1 METLG
6 NIRLDRSTRHQRRSE
21 IRGIA
26 GSPRPRDGQ
35 RVGLDA
41 ITLQILERTIAG
53 HCDFVREGSEFPALA
68 PGVPTAHQSVA
79 PIEET
84 AAGDVDVDT
93 LVDPCLRKRDQRMPM
108 AVQVS
113 AIVDVIRAP
122 EMSGPAIGRWMDL
135 ERRLRGQSHAR
146 A

>member
-1 METLG
+1 MKWGPGRAEQSHEEHSVVEPVGCGPHAGEAPELDMETLG

-84 AAGDVDVDT
+84 AAGD
-93 LVDPCLRKRDQRMPM
+93 
-108 AVQVS
+108 
-113 AIVDVIRAP
+113 
-122 EMSGPAIGRWMDL
+122 
-135 ERRLRGQSHAR
+135 
-146 A
+146 